1 MIATQGTSTLSSQQ
15 RREVFLLGKGGDVG
29 KHRLPQPRSATEEEA
44 MKSKEEEPSLCPLD
58 IPTDITKRRC
68 VGCSEQSHTAVDGKV
83 IADRKC
89 RRNQR
94 GGGGKALPARLLF
107 CLLYS

>member
-1 MIATQGTSTLSSQQ
+1 M
-15 RREVFLLGKGGDVG
+15 G